1 MQLPRLWSMLYS
13 VPRGPRDQGPSS
25 PWEPTH
31 SMPCQGEACPG
42 VEGSTSDIGRHLIVI
57 YHSSLRLG
65 MLKYHVRSLHTL
77 IAA

>member
-65 MLKYHVRSLHTL
+65 TLKYHVRSLHTL